1 MATIEQEK
9 NNMALLRLL
18 QRGKVMKREKVRE
31 EPGDVLVPWAHF
43 HEPSQWF
50 HRLRAPAITSH

>member
-18 QRGKVMKREKVRE
+18 QRGKVVKREKGSR
-31 EPGDVLVPWAHF
+31 
-43 HEPSQWF
+43 
-50 HRLRAPAITSH
+50 RTR